1 MKSTTPSSI
10 WTTDHIRWYT
20 VSKSTFKW
28 VFLLLINYVKDQEL
42 QAGEKMSNAF
52 TENQKMLYGALNE
65 KQKKSTV
72 LIIKDR

>member
-1 MKSTTPSSI
+1 M
-10 WTTDHIRWYT
+10 
-20 VSKSTFKW
+20 
-28 VFLLLINYVKDQEL
+28 FLLLINYVKDQEL

-72 LIIKDR
+72 LIIKDKGRNLFTKENEVMEKWSEYLQSLESEP